1 LSTGY
6 QSELYN
12 GTCISIET
20 APYQADPCIADVA
33 LLGEC
38 EAIISGDSD
47 FAMYVGPGG
56 PDKLGDLMLRNVMY
70 DYKNRTIVSCKLITG
85 QRAVKNLIHNIL
97 TSRMTAVVFEE
108 DPQHP
113 LFDGIEDP
121 KLRVL
126 FAIALGCDALPHVSG
141 QKNFGAAGLR
151 KLLSTLFGHPF
162 TMPEETEVTKMKV
175 SQLKAMLRLHGLST
189 DGHKADLLSRLQDY
203 INKPD
208 YKPLPPAP
216 VTNHNTAMK
225 LNDPNVYVEL
235 AERIA
240 SFRNTT
246 PDAIMSM
253 LNSVYYEPTGRGYMY
268 CEPTKVDEYIKE
280 FAAVVTKVVPG
291 PAVAECKGCC
301 NGVPHKFLV
310 AEGVNS
316 CTTCKAVLCQF
327 CVWEEDA
334 VAVMCFECKRFSL
347 VGEDMPTEE
356 DYPSESVMRQLLKN
370 KYSANVPATASYHQV
385 VELYKMKSTREPLF
399 PEIANI
405 KYPLQ
410 PTSCLDPLHPYL
422 TLLMLLAGKTD
433 SALDTRLSILHCL
446 NSFAVG
452 TDLAKKPPGEP
463 NPSNLGLLREKC
475 RYIRPEMKAERL
487 LQQEGHSKDV
497 IDGTTDYVNDPI
509 VLVTSDEYAATQNA
523 VDELKMFLRQN
534 KQPKPRSK
542 SHTPVTPP
550 VTPIGFQ
557 VLRYRA
563 HVDRVEEFTD
573 RLDSVSACHDKWN
586 MAFEGAKVRSL
597 RHLQLRN
604 NTDNAET
611 QSENGADGVEDDED
625 GGISVTM
632 EGSDGVD
639 QPTAVLPTVTTSRRD
654 EQLCNLR
661 RVMKKWLRRRNTGQS
676 KREFAKDNGLTWG
689 VLNKYIASDPNKR
702 R

>member
-1 LSTGY
+1 MGIQGQNYMLWTSSDVSFDNLTFLLEHRLSERQRSHLTERIRPKVVVDASLLGYKVLGSNNVHASDYVWGICTALATRNIDVLIICETKRHHSKRASQQRIAAKERDSIELMTCRMELSCSVDTDETKRLSDRIQSLEKRQKRGLPTNFVERLYDLSTGY

-38 EAIISGDSD
+38 EAIISGDSH

-268 CEPTKVDEYIKE
+268 CEPTEVDEYIKE

-410 PTSCLDPLHPYL
+410 PTSCLDPLHPSSECIKKFTSVRVRRMGQMLQDDSLPAKTVLGLLHQLAALATVEPRRNKQPLSYKHVFPKYL
-422 TLLMLLAGKTD
+422 LKI
-433 SALDTRLSILHCL
+433 DTRLHD
-446 NSFAVG
+446 NS
-452 TDLAKKPPGEP
+452 
-463 NPSNLGLLREKC
+463 
-475 RYIRPEMKAERL
+475 ERL
-487 LQQEGHSKDV
+487 YKRACRHAMDPACPDIL
-497 IDGTTDYVNDPI
+497 DGTITVG
-509 VLVTSDEYAATQNA
+509 EYNG
-523 VDELKMFLRQN
+523 
-534 KQPKPRSK
+534 SK
-542 SHTPVTPP
+542 
-550 VTPIGFQ
+550 
-557 VLRYRA
+557 
-563 HVDRVEEFTD
+563 
-573 RLDSVSACHDKWN
+573 
-586 MAFEGAKVRSL
+586 
-597 RHLQLRN
+597 
-604 NTDNAET
+604 
-611 QSENGADGVEDDED
+611 
-625 GGISVTM
+625 
-632 EGSDGVD
+632 
-639 QPTAVLPTVTTSRRD
+639 
-654 EQLCNLR
+654 
-661 RVMKKWLRRRNTGQS
+661 
-676 KREFAKDNGLTWG
+676 
-689 VLNKYIASDPNKR
+689 
-702 R
+702 